1 MKTTKLPPIALG
13 TWSWGSGMAG
23 GDQVFGN
30 HLESEQLKSVFDAA
44 YGAGLTMWDTAT
56 VYGMGA
62 SEDILGGFI
71 KEYPRDKFVISTK
84 FTPQIA
90 PETENPVETM
100 CIESCKRLHTDYI
113 DIYWIHNPADVEK
126 WTPGLIG
133 LLKSGKVKRV
143 GVSNHNLAQI
153 KRADEI
159 LREAGFRVSAV
170 QNHFSLLYRSSEKAG
185 ILDYCKENDID
196 FFAYM
201 TLEQGALSGKYGT
214 DNPMPEGSGRAAT
227 YNPILPKLDNLI
239 AAMREI
245 GESHNATVSQV
256 AIAYAI
262 NKGTYPIIG
271 VTKPRHVEEAAAAA
285 EIILS
290 ADEMQLLEKLG
301 AETGV
306 DTKGSWENHMN

>member
-1 MKTTKLPPIALG
+1 MEKTKLPPIALG

-30 HLESEQLKSVFDAA
+30 HLEAEQLKSVFDAA

-113 DIYWIHNPADVEK
+113 DIYWVHNPADVEK
-126 WTPGLIG
+126 WTPGLIS
-133 LLKSGKVKRV
+133 LLKSGKVRSV

-159 LREAGFRVSAV
+159 LREAGFRVSA
-170 QNHFSLLYRSSEKAG
+170 QS
-185 ILDYCKENDID
+185 
-196 FFAYM
+196 
-201 TLEQGALSGKYGT
+201 
-214 DNPMPEGSGRAAT
+214 
-227 YNPILPKLDNLI
+227 
-239 AAMREI
+239 
-245 GESHNATVSQV
+245 
-256 AIAYAI
+256 
-262 NKGTYPIIG
+262 II
-271 VTKPRHVEEAAAAA
+271 H
-285 EIILS
+285 I
-290 ADEMQLLEKLG
+290 
-301 AETGV
+301 
-306 DTKGSWENHMN
+306 

>member
-1 MKTTKLPPIALG
+1 MKTMKLPPIALG

-30 HLESEQLKSVFDAA
+30 HLEAEQLKSVFDAA

-100 CIESCKRLHTDYI
+100 CLESCKRLHTDYI

-133 LLKSGKVKRV
+133 LLKSGKVRRV

-170 QNHFSLLYRSSEKAG
+170 QNHFSLLYRSS
-185 ILDYCKENDID
+185 
-196 FFAYM
+196 
-201 TLEQGALSGKYGT
+201 
-214 DNPMPEGSGRAAT
+214 
-227 YNPILPKLDNLI
+227 
-239 AAMREI
+239 
-245 GESHNATVSQV
+245 
-256 AIAYAI
+256 
-262 NKGTYPIIG
+262 
-271 VTKPRHVEEAAAAA
+271 
-285 EIILS
+285 
-290 ADEMQLLEKLG
+290 
-301 AETGV
+301 
-306 DTKGSWENHMN
+306 